1 MYIFRIMRNSST
13 YKKNRRGFTLIEIM
27 VVIVILGVLA
37 GVGIPKLSGYTE
49 KTKEKADL
57 MKLYYLRDALN
68 KALIE
73 NADALSNTTL
83 AKKNA
88 TAKDKQD
95 VIDKMNQVLTTDAG
109 ATLFVIEVH
118 NGLSVNVQ
126 NSHGD
131 ANNANNISA
140 ILGTSGTWCDALD
153 EAGFEGVADIVAD
166 RITGNYKKNTST
178 YTSFQWHDDKKNAN
192 WQRTAPR
199 KPMFMSLTLNKG
211 KEDTNTR
218 YTMNARWTNPK
229 NPGHSL
235 EVYLLPNGKKWNSA
249 LRSDHGV
256 CFSTYGDAGCAK
268 SN

>member
-1 MYIFRIMRNSST
+1 MNSVLFSNRMDHKRN
-13 YKKNRRGFTLIEIM
+13 GFTFIEIM
-27 VVIVILGVLA
+27 VVIVILGVLSA
-37 GVGIPKLSGYTE
+37 VGVPKILGLVE
-49 KTKEKADL
+49 KTKEKTDL

-68 KALIE
+68 KALLE

-88 TAKDKQD
+88 TAKEKQD
-95 VIDKMNQVLTTDAG
+95 VIDKMNRVLATDAG

-140 ILGTSGTWCDALD
+140 ILGTSGTWCDALR
-153 EAGFEGVADIVAD
+153 EAGFEGVADIVTD

-178 YTSFQWHDDKKNAN
+178 YTSFQWHDDVKNKD

-199 KPMFMSLTLNKG
+199 KPMFTSLALNKG
-211 KEDTNTR
+211 KENANTR
-218 YTMNARWTNPK
+218 YTMNARWSNPK

-235 EVYLLPNGKKWNSA
+235 EIYLLPNGKKWNSA
-249 LRSDHGV
+249 FRTDYGV
-256 CFSTYGDAGCAK
+256 CFSTYGQAGCAN
-268 SN
+268 SD